1 MARNVSEPPAVG
13 AILRAYRTE
22 RGLTQEEVAF
32 ATGLDRTYIGMVE
45 RGERRPT
52 VHAVSLILDALN
64 VTWTRMGAALD
75 GARRTP
81 SVDSAQE

>member
-1 MARNVSEPPAVG
+1 MPRNVSEPPAVG

-52 VHAVSLILDALN
+52 VHAVSLMLDALN
-64 VTWTRMGAALD
+64 VSWARMGAALD
-75 GARRTP
+75 EARKRDP
-81 SVDSAQE
+81 KDRVEG

>member
-52 VHAVSLILDALN
+52 VHAVSLILGALN
-64 VTWTRMGAALD
+64 VSWTRMGAALD
-75 GARRTP
+75 EARQ
-81 SVDSAQE
+81 QEPTGRAED

>member
-13 AILRAYRTE
+13 AILRTYRTE

-64 VTWTRMGAALD
+64 VTWTRMGVALD
-75 GARRTP
+75 AARGKDTDPARP
-81 SVDSAQE
+81 